1 MSERTKLFSKYRSKA
16 LWLMALTLGVALF
29 FAGSAMTQT
38 KQAGKTAPAPVT
50 KQTKP
55 APAPK
60 QAGQIVKVTI
70 TYTSGA
76 SPSISVS
83 PDPVEIRANDEVKW
97 ECTGGCD
104 FHVVFPNPRRKPFKS
119 QHFDKGNSQSEKP
132 AHVPPPG
139 QTKKYKYTVV
149 VGDSA
154 IDPDVIIK
162 GG

>member
-1 MSERTKLFSKYRSKA
+1 MSQPKTQFSESSFKA
-16 LWLMALTLGVALF
+16 PWLLALTLGVALF
-29 FAGSAMTQT
+29 FTGSVMTQT

-83 PDPVEIRANDEVKW
+83 PDPVEIGANDEVKW
-97 ECTGGCD
+97 ECAGGCD
-104 FHVVFPNPRRKPFKS
+104 FHVVFPNPKRKPFKS
-119 QHFDKGNSQSEKP
+119 QHFDKGNPQSGKP

-149 VGDSA
+149 VGDTA